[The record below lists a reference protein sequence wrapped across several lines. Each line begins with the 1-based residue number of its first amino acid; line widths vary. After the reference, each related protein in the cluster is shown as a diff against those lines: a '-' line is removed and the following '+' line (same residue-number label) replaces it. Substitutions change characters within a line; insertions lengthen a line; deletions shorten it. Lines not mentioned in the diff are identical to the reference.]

1 MNILWSWLIWW
12 QIFVLGFYYFFL
24 AYLLIWVLFL
34 GFQPKHAY
42 ISAVSSSLHYKA
54 DFSGEPLKDSGI
66 DTGHSSS
73 SQTLNED
80 SSKVH
85 RYCIYVLSILGNFEE
100 KKKNGNFVF
109 ANFRK
114 FNFINHLF
122 YFLYQKFFIF
132 FFYFF

>member
-1 MNILWSWLIWW
+1 
-12 QIFVLGFYYFFL
+12 
-24 AYLLIWVLFL
+24 
-34 GFQPKHAY
+34 
-42 ISAVSSSLHYKA
+42 VSSSLHYKA

-100 KKKNGNFVF
+100 KKKKMEILCFQILGN
-109 ANFRK
+109 
-114 FNFINHLF
+114 
-122 YFLYQKFFIF
+122 LYKN
-132 FFYFF
+132 

>member
-1 MNILWSWLIWW
+1 M
-12 QIFVLGFYYFFL
+12 
-24 AYLLIWVLFL
+24 FL

-54 DFSGEPLKDSGI
+54 DFSGDPLKDSGI

-100 KKKNGNFVF
+100 KKKTKILSDQILEKKKLFTINLTFYTKEKKTWNFF
-109 ANFRK
+109 C
-114 FNFINHLF
+114 I
-122 YFLYQKFFIF
+122 
-132 FFYFF
+132 